1 MCIYTL
7 DDEDPRPE
15 SLLDGDFSLE
25 TTENEYRDIEE
36 DLR

>member
-25 TTENEYRDIEE
+25 TTETNFKNK
-36 DLR
+36 

>member
-25 TTENEYRDIEE
+25 TTENEYWDIEE